1 MTVIWSDR
9 SIIRPIAIHDFIA
22 QESPS
27 RASRIMQKILDSA
40 ERLRAFPQSGRMVPE
55 YERIEVR
62 EIIEHP
68 YRILYRVTNDR
79 IEIVN
84 ILHLRQQL

>member
-9 SIIRPIAIHDFIA
+9 SINRLIAIHDFIA